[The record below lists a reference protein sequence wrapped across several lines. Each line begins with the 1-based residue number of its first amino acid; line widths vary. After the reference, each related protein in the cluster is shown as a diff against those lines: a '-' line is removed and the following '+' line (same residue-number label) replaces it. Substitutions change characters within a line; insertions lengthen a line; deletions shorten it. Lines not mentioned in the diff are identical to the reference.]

1 MISRPT
7 IYNLKPL
14 QIVAINLVEKSRYL
28 QSEPIMFAVRYRLYQ
43 WRFKRISKI
52 LQRIAYLCRFRAIY
66 AATPST
72 FMAGKLF

>member
-28 QSEPIMFAVRYRLYQ
+28 QSEPIMFAVRYR
-43 WRFKRISKI
+43 
-52 LQRIAYLCRFRAIY
+52 
-66 AATPST
+66 
-72 FMAGKLF
+72 